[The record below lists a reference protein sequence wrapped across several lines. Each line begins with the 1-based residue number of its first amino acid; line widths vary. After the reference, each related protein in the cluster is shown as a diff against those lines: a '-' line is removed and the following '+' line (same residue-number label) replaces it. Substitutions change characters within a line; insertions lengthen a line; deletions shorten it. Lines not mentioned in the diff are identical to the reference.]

1 MIMATLYD
9 GKMAQIFDAMYQ
21 VFIDYDEEYQ
31 FYIQLI
37 SETKSI
43 NVLEIGCGTGNLA
56 QRFITNNYDYLGI
69 DFSQSMIEIAQQR
82 NPKGSFVQADMR
94 NFNLKLSYDFI
105 LITGRSTSYLI
116 TNQDVNETFSSVFN
130 NLTKDGIF
138 IFDFIDA
145 NRYIPY
151 IYKNKN
157 ITHEATI
164 DGKKY
169 LRIGNWVPT
178 PKTENF
184 MLDWSA
190 NYYEIIN
197 NKEKL
202 ISEDFST
209 VRVFTLNE
217 IALFLFQ
224 NGFEIIETIDRK
236 TYAYDTY
243 VIVAKKILT

>member
-1 MIMATLYD
+1 MNNMATLYD
-9 GKMAQIFDAMYQ
+9 GKMAEIFDAMYQ
-21 VFIDYDEEYQ
+21 VFIDYDQEYQ
-31 FYIQLI
+31 FYDQLI
-37 SETKSI
+37 TSK

-56 QRFITNNYDYLGI
+56 KRFLANNYDYLGI
-69 DFSQSMIEIAQQR
+69 DYSKSMIEIAETR
-82 NPKGSFVQADMR
+82 NPNGSFIEADMR
-94 NFNLKLSYDFI
+94 NFNIKLPYDSI

-116 TNQDVNETFSSVFN
+116 TNDDVNLTFSSVFK
-130 NLTKDGIF
+130 NLTKNGIF
-138 IFDFIDA
+138 VFDFIDA

-151 IYKNKN
+151 IFKNKN
-157 ITHEATI
+157 IIHEATI

-169 LRIGNWVPT
+169 RRIGNWVPT

-197 NKEKL
+197 NEEKL

-217 IALFLFQ
+217 IQLFLFQ
-224 NGFEIIETIDRK
+224 NGFEIIQTIDRK
-236 TYAYDTY
+236 TYAYDTF
-243 VIVAKKILT
+243 VIVAKKIQT